1 MMDEFASV
9 KSIPGYEAV
18 LKTVLKS
25 QIKLLVDQ
33 LTAQTGEEV
42 IMLTASLQDGSF
54 TSLGSQAGNMFLDN
68 NTSIKTQFYGF
79 CMKEQDKTHGKRKS
93 DSKAIPVIKK
103 FKTPFESNKKQ
114 TPEKKD
120 KPQIIIVPVQ
130 SSTPSVKATQ
140 PPAVSQSSQQPS
152 PAPNSSTSTARSDT
166 GTQLS
171 QTFLYIDDTQGESAS
186 IVPFDEDIGDE
197 GQDFLGMSDDE
208 AGDPNYFE
216 GQTPKVKVVRI
227 EGSSAQGTT
236 PGKSPDK
243 SRRVHDYKY
252 RYKSKAKPLPLM
264 EHPIA
269 PAASL
274 SASLQAK
281 LDRLHNTNKNS
292 CEKCGKLFLREDQL
306 EIHMRSHTAEA
317 PFQCKHCGIQF
328 RNKTNMNKHVRVQHG
343 SEFDISL

>member
-1 MMDEFASV
+1 MSDPINYLEKMMDEFASV

-243 SRRVHDYKY
+243 SRGVTPQ
-252 RYKSKAKPLPLM
+252 SKVIKPGSGMSPCT
-264 EHPIA
+264 
-269 PAASL
+269 
-274 SASLQAK
+274 
-281 LDRLHNTNKNS
+281 LHELLKNTVFS
-292 CEKCGKLFLREDQL
+292 CEVCGRLYKDKGDYIGHVARKHRANSGPQFHCPTCDQSFATANGLRK
-306 EIHMRSHTAEA
+306 H
-317 PFQCKHCGIQF
+317 KHC
-328 RNKTNMNKHVRVQHG
+328 KTHDDQ
-343 SEFDISL
+343 

>member
-243 SRRVHDYKY
+243 RTKSGNKRQNPSQTKPRR
-252 RYKSKAKPLPLM
+252 
-264 EHPIA
+264 IA
-269 PAASL
+269 NIPVSP
-274 SASLQAK
+274 SATISPQLQAK
-281 LDRLHNTNKNS
+281 IERLHDKKHHC
-292 CEKCGKLFLREDQL
+292 CEVCGRLFLKPSRLQE
-306 EIHMRSHTAEA
+306 HMQSHMTGSQFE
-317 PFQCKHCGIQF
+317 CRHCGASYRQLYCYQ
-328 RNKTNMNKHVRVQHG
+328 RHLREKHNDVAEVK
-343 SEFDISL
+343 